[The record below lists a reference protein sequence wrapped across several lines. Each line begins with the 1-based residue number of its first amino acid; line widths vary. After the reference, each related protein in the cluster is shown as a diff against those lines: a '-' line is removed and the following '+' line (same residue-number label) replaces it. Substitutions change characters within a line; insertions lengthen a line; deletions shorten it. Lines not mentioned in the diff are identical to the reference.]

1 MGEEG
6 DRRLRRSKITYYRSA
21 TENPF
26 TKSDLMKSIFSD
38 SAVFAASR
46 CIGFVALMALAALP
60 AVGAGSAKQAVRKD
74 SDPSIT
80 IYNQGVELMLAK
92 RFPEAQAKFEQAIK
106 ENPRF
111 AEAHNNLGYTLR
123 KQGAANYQK
132 SLEHYNTAIELKPKL
147 AEAYMYRG
155 VLYTEMGRKV
165 DAQADLAALQ
175 KLNPQLAKEL
185 AEVIKTGKEEDQFYG
200 LSSKLRG

>member
-1 MGEEG
+1 M
-6 DRRLRRSKITYYRSA
+6 
-21 TENPF
+21 
-26 TKSDLMKSIFSD
+26 
-38 SAVFAASR
+38 V
-46 CIGFVALMALAALP
+46 LAALP
-60 AVGAGSAKQAVRKD
+60 AVGAGSAKQAVRQD

-92 RFPEAQAKFEQAIK
+92 RFPEAQAKFEQAVK

-132 SLEHYNTAIELKPKL
+132 SLEHYNTAIELKPML

-155 VLYTEMGRKV
+155 VLYTEMGRNS
-165 DAQADLAALQ
+165 DAQADLATLQ

-185 AEVIKTGKEEDQFYG
+185 AEVIKTGKEEDRFYG
-200 LSSKLRG
+200 LSSKLRGSEFKGSTRDIRIHIQAPGRRVFSELGEDQNANEVFGRRQAQHTR

>member
-1 MGEEG
+1 
-6 DRRLRRSKITYYRSA
+6 
-21 TENPF
+21 
-26 TKSDLMKSIFSD
+26 MKSIVSE
-38 SAVFAASR
+38 SAVLAASR
-46 CIGFVALMALAALP
+46 CIGFVSVTVLAAIP
-60 AVGAGSAKQAVRKD
+60 AVGAGSAKQAVRQD

-92 RFPEAQAKFEQAIK
+92 RFPEAQAKCEQAIK

-132 SLEHYNTAIELKPKL
+132 SLEQYNTAIELKPKL

-155 VLYTEMGRKV
+155 VLYTEMGRKI

-175 KLNPQLAKEL
+175 KLNSQLAKEL
-185 AEVIKTGKEEDQFYG
+185 AEIMKTGKEEDQFYG
-200 LSSKLRG
+200 LSSKIRG

>member
-1 MGEEG
+1 
-6 DRRLRRSKITYYRSA
+6 
-21 TENPF
+21 
-26 TKSDLMKSIFSD
+26 MKTVLND
-38 SAVFAASR
+38 SAVLAVNR
-46 CIGFVALMALAALP
+46 CMGFVAVMVLAALP

-74 SDPSIT
+74 GDPSIT

-92 RFPEAQAKFEQAIK
+92 RFPEAQARFEQAVK

-132 SLEHYNTAIELKPKL
+132 SLEHYDIAIQLKPKL

-165 DAQADLAALQ
+165 DAEADLAALQ
-175 KLNPQLAKEL
+175 KLNPQLAV
-185 AEVIKTGKEEDQFYG
+185 A
-200 LSSKLRG
+200 